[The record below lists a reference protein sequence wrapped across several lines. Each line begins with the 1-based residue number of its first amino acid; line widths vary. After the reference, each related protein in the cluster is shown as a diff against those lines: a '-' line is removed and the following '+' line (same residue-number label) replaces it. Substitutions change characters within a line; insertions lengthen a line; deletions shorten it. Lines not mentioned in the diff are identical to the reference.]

1 MMQVKILRTTIADGQ
16 VVRAG
21 QVYDLSE
28 ADARL
33 LLQLGKAEPMVAEA
47 PTPAPLDTEQ
57 ASPVIDTEAPK
68 RKGSRRAA
76 K

>member
-16 VVRAG
+16 IVRAG

-33 LLQLGKAEPMVAEA
+33 LQQLGKAEPVADEA
-47 PTPAPLDTEQ
+47 PLPAPLDTEQ
-57 ASPVIDTEAPK
+57 AGPVIDTEAPK